1 MDFPQVM
8 ESVEKYYSALCE
20 RVINEMKLE
29 DESRRDELLSEND
42 SHSEDFNTLNI
53 MAKEHRTLTG
63 FLDKLTLEANVPTAD
78 DDALHIS
85 TIHSAKGLE
94 FPIVII
100 LDCADGIFPRV
111 TCENEHS
118 EDDEE
123 ELRCFYV
130 AMTRA
135 KNQLYM
141 IQPEYATRYGHMEQV
156 ALSHYLTGEE
166 EYFELVD
173 ETGEGFLGTA
183 VVF

>member
-1 MDFPQVM
+1 
-8 ESVEKYYSALCE
+8 
-20 RVINEMKLE
+20 
-29 DESRRDELLSEND
+29 
-42 SHSEDFNTLNI
+42 

-63 FLDKLTLEANVPTAD
+63 FLDKLTLEASIPTAD

-173 ETGEGFLGTA
+173 ETGESFWELQ
-183 VVF
+183 